1 MHWII
6 TSENV
11 KTPLQFIV
19 RATHDSLI
27 AKLFAILKKIY
38 NLKWRNRSHLKCKHY
53 FGKTT
58 SRKFWIVPSPCHCI
72 WKTNSTPAGFIKK
85 LTVSW
90 SLRGENISFYYD
102 IPNIFITFSLFFPSS
117 PAWSANLS
125 LSLSLG
131 VMSESQI
138 SKQWQSTYADWAWC
152 RKGLGPFTPH
162 FLCHRKCIP

>member
-125 LSLSLG
+125 LSLVGSDVRVTDFQAMTEHLCRLSLVQEG
-131 VMSESQI
+131 
-138 SKQWQSTYADWAWC
+138 A
-152 RKGLGPFTPH
+152 GPFHSSFPM
-162 FLCHRKCIP
+162 P